1 MLELLFSSSSR
12 VKLLTFFISNP
23 KQRYYLRE
31 VASLTKLPVQAVQ
44 RELARLE
51 TLGLLDK
58 ARDGNRLYFKVNE
71 KFFLLPDLKNII
83 LKTSGLGTFL
93 RGSFQDAPKIR
104 TAFIYGSYA
113 KNQEITASDI
123 DLFVIG
129 DISGKELQNLVKKAE
144 EITKREINFVLYD
157 ANEVRKRYQ
166 NKEPFILRVL
176 EAPKIFVHA
185 DEDVLRE
192 IIERKKNSTS

>member
-83 LKTSGLGTFL
+83 LKTAGLGTFL

-104 TAFIYGSYA
+104 
-113 KNQEITASDI
+113 
-123 DLFVIG
+123 
-129 DISGKELQNLVKKAE
+129 
-144 EITKREINFVLYD
+144 
-157 ANEVRKRYQ
+157 
-166 NKEPFILRVL
+166 
-176 EAPKIFVHA
+176 
-185 DEDVLRE
+185 
-192 IIERKKNSTS
+192 